1 MMKSVNVVTGV
12 LLFFTVGV
20 SQADIELSSLI
31 QWEESQKGQVA
42 MVSVSDNDIINNI
55 NSMDATAAGHEQFSS
70 LVQWEESQY
79 AQPYLLASQSDKSI
93 VANINTMEATAAGA
107 GQSEMSS
114 LIQWEESF

>member
-1 MMKSVNVVTGV
+1 MKPMNVMTGV

-20 SQADIELSSLI
+20 SQAEMELSSLV
-31 QWEESQKGQVA
+31 QWEESQNGQIA
-42 MVSVSDNDIINNI
+42 MRSVSDNDIINDI

-79 AQPYLLASQSDKSI
+79 AQPYLLASQSDESI
-93 VANINTMEATAAGA
+93 VANINAMGATAA

>member
-1 MMKSVNVVTGV
+1 MKPVNVVTGV

-20 SQADIELSSLI
+20 SQADMELSSLV
-31 QWEESQKGQVA
+31 QWEESQNGQVA

-55 NSMDATAAGHEQFSS
+55 NSMEATAAGYEQFSS

-79 AQPYLLASQSDKSI
+79 AQPYVLAKQSDESI
-93 VANINTMEATAAGA
+93 VATINAMDATAAGA
-107 GQSEMSS
+107 GQGEMSS